1 MAQDNKVVS
10 LKGQKLPD
18 RFSLPGSLVR
28 LRDVSGQSLKSVLSG
43 FFDKADDALFELADK
58 AGTNQ
63 DQTAYFDAMREL
75 RLRRKNMT
83 VSVLQYVSRAFN
95 DIGSFKPGGGSGTLD
110 EVDQDSLALLDH
122 SDLEQQVAI
131 DNLINKLRNQHSE
144 VIRLLNVRVTHL
156 LPSMRLEDSQM
167 PLSPEVICGGVAEAC
182 SDLDIDIRAKLVVL
196 KLFDRL
202 LVGVLGD
209 FYKDA
214 NKTLIA
220 EGVLPD
226 MRRPPVGGQGASGIS
241 TPARGRTAGTLS
253 AHSESD
259 ASGPLTAP
267 SDDVRATFS
276 ELSAL
281 LHQGQSSTEYGT
293 EISGPPSAGALDTPT
308 LMARLHEI
316 QSQSVHWGQGEV
328 VPLSEQLQ
336 QVFRSDAGRKHDV
349 GQVDSDVINLV
360 SMLFDF
366 ILEDRQL
373 HPVMKAVIGRLQIP
387 VLKVALS
394 DNNFFNRGG
403 HPVRKLL
410 NELAM
415 SAIGWTEKKA
425 GQRDPLRD
433 KIESVVDRVLNEF
446 TDNVDIF
453 SELLSDFGHFMDLDR
468 RRRELVEQRLRDAEE
483 GRAKQER
490 ASKASE
496 NLLNE
501 QITGRDL
508 SPPVVTLLNEAWS
521 KYLQWIVLRE
531 GEDSERWDQACD
543 LTRQLIWSVDPRPVD
558 DNTRSALLRSIPGI
572 VDGLRNALQEISWD
586 PFATDAAIRDL
597 ELAHVD
603 VFQRLV
609 TTTRPAVA
617 PEPEPQAEPEEV
629 KAKPTVVSKS
639 LPDADA
645 APKAPEK
652 AEPSFEGVV
661 SGASESSDVATSATV
676 GPGSPEEPAVE
687 ASVESSGANVE
698 LQWLERADGLRV
710 GSWIELT
717 RDGNKTRC
725 KLAAFI
731 KATGKYIF
739 VNRSGAKVAEYQR
752 ENLARALAAEEI
764 SMLDDGLIFD
774 RALESIIDN
783 LRSSRKD

>member
-226 MRRPPVGGQGASGIS
+226 MRRPPVGGQGAPGTS
-241 TPARGRTAGTLS
+241 TRTTGTLS
-253 AHSESD
+253 ARSESD

-281 LHQGQSSTEYGT
+281 LHQGQSSTDYGT
-293 EISGPPSAGALDTPT
+293 ENSGVPSAGALDTRT

-316 QSQSVHWGQGEV
+316 QSQSVQWRQGEI

-336 QVFRSDAGRKHDV
+336 QVFRSETGKKHDV

-415 SAIGWTEKKA
+415 SAIGWTEKKT

-483 GRAKQER
+483 GRAKQDR

-508 SPPVVTLLNEAWS
+508 SPPVVTLLNEAWA

-531 GEDSERWDQACD
+531 GEDSERWEKACN
-543 LTRQLIWSVDPRPVD
+543 LTRQLIWSVDPKPID
-558 DNTRSALLRSIPGI
+558 DNTRSELLRSIPGI
-572 VDGLRNALQEISWD
+572 VDGLRGALQEISWD

-609 TTTRPAVA
+609 TTARPAVA
-617 PEPEPQAEPEEV
+617 PVPEPQAEP
-629 KAKPTVVSKS
+629 KTVVAEPSVVS
-639 LPDADA
+639 RSVPDA

-652 AEPSFEGVV
+652 VKLPGEDVV
-661 SGASESSDVATSATV
+661 SGASEPSGATTSASES
-676 GPGSPEEPAVE
+676 PAASPEEPVAE
-687 ASVESSGANVE
+687 ASVETSGASVE

-710 GSWIELT
+710 GSWVELT

-752 ENLARALAAEEI
+752 ENLALALAADEI